1 MPKKPKTKKIK
12 DTDYLTISA
21 RIRGMENT
29 LMNRDKMEQLLETH
43 SDEEV
48 TRILQEYGYPTFS
61 LADPE
66 ELDEA
71 FSNVRRN
78 IWKDLEQSM
87 PDPRYLDVFRM
98 KYDYH
103 NVKAVLK
110 AEAMHTSPD
119 SMLSD
124 QGRVPAEEVKR
135 YVSSRGAEGELPPIL
150 AEASKE
156 ARQVLE
162 STRDPQLCD
171 MVLDRARF
179 QEELRV
185 AEVTGSR
192 FLQGYVRDC
201 IDAANLQTLVR
212 CLRVRKSKEFLA
224 QALIEGGDISTDVLT
239 HVEGR
244 DGRALA
250 AIYQTPGFKAAAEA
264 SSVKGFE
271 KSCDDAVTAYL
282 ADSQL
287 IAFGEA
293 PVINYIAALETEFTN
308 LRIILL
314 GRKAG
319 LSPMEI
325 RGHLRNSYV

>member
-21 RIRGMENT
+21 CIRGMENT
-29 LMNRDKMEQLLETH
+29 LRTG
-43 SDEEV
+43 
-48 TRILQEYGYPTFS
+48 TRWSSSWRPTPMRRS
-61 LADPE
+61 PASCRSTAIRPSPWQDPE

-124 QGRVPAEEVKR
+124 LGRIPAEEVKR
-135 YVSSRGAEGELPPIL
+135 YVSSRGTEGELPPIL
-150 AEASKE
+150 AEASGGP
-156 ARQVLE
+156 AVLE

-185 AEVTGSR
+185 AEITGSR

-212 CLRVRKSKEFLA
+212 CLRSARARSSWPRPSSRA
-224 QALIEGGDISTDVLT
+224 GDISTDVLL
-239 HVEGR
+239 HVEAGT
-244 DGRALA
+244 A
-250 AIYQTPGFKAAAEA
+250 APLPPSHQTPGLQ
-264 SSVKGFE
+264 
-271 KSCDDAVTAYL
+271 SCGGG
-282 ADSQL
+282 QQR
-287 IAFGEA
+287 E
-293 PVINYIAALETEFTN
+293 
-308 LRIILL
+308 
-314 GRKAG
+314 G
-319 LSPMEI
+319 L
-325 RGHLRNSYV
+325 

>member
-48 TRILQEYGYPTFS
+48 SRILQEYGYPAFS

-124 QGRVPAEEVKR
+124 LGRIPAEEVKR
-135 YVSSRGAEGELPPIL
+135 YVSSRGTEGELPPIL
-150 AEASKE
+150 AEASRE

-185 AEVTGSR
+185 AEITGSR
-192 FLQGYVRDC
+192 FLPGLCPGLHRRRQPSDPGPLPAGPQEQGVPGPGPHR
-201 IDAANLQTLVR
+201 
-212 CLRVRKSKEFLA
+212 
-224 QALIEGGDISTDVLT
+224 
-239 HVEGR
+239 GR
-244 DGRALA
+244 RHLHGRASARGGPGRPRPCRPSIRPRASKLRRRPA
-250 AIYQTPGFKAAAEA
+250 A
-264 SSVKGFE
+264 
-271 KSCDDAVTAYL
+271 
-282 ADSQL
+282 
-287 IAFGEA
+287 
-293 PVINYIAALETEFTN
+293 
-308 LRIILL
+308 
-314 GRKAG
+314 
-319 LSPMEI
+319 
-325 RGHLRNSYV
+325 

>member
-1 MPKKPKTKKIK
+1 MPKKPKKIK

-29 LMNRDKMEQLLETH
+29 LMNREKMEQLLDTN

-48 TRILQEYGYPTFS
+48 SRILQEYGYPAFD
-61 LADPE
+61 LDHPE
-66 ELDEA
+66 ELDAA
-71 FSNVRRN
+71 FSQVRRK
-78 IWKDLEQSM
+78 IWADLEQSM
-87 PDPRYLDVFRM
+87 PDPRYLEVFRQ

-103 NVKAVLK
+103 NVKAILK

-124 QGRVPAEEVKR
+124 LGRVPVEELKR
-135 YVSSRGAEGELPPIL
+135 YLASRGAEGEIPASL
-150 AEASKE
+150 ASAATE
-156 ARQVLE
+156 ARDVLE

-179 QEELRV
+179 QEELKL
-185 AEVTGSR
+185 AEETGSR

-224 QALIEGGDISTDVLT
+224 QALIEGGDISTDVLM

-264 SSVKGFE
+264 STVKGFE

-287 IAFGEA
+287 IPFGEA
-293 PVINYIAALETEFTN
+293 PVINYIASLETEFTN

-319 LSPMEI
+319 MPAAEI
-325 RGHLRNSYV
+325 RNHLRNSYVF

>member
-48 TRILQEYGYPTFS
+48 TRILQEYGYPAFS

-124 QGRVPAEEVKR
+124 LGRIPAEEVKR
-135 YVSSRGAEGELPPIL
+135 YVSSRGTEGELPPIL
-150 AEASKE
+150 AEAS
-156 ARQVLE
+156 R
-162 STRDPQLCD
+162 
-171 MVLDRARF
+171 
-179 QEELRV
+179 
-185 AEVTGSR
+185 
-192 FLQGYVRDC
+192 
-201 IDAANLQTLVR
+201 
-212 CLRVRKSKEFLA
+212 
-224 QALIEGGDISTDVLT
+224 
-239 HVEGR
+239 
-244 DGRALA
+244 
-250 AIYQTPGFKAAAEA
+250 
-264 SSVKGFE
+264 
-271 KSCDDAVTAYL
+271 
-282 ADSQL
+282 
-287 IAFGEA
+287 
-293 PVINYIAALETEFTN
+293 
-308 LRIILL
+308 
-314 GRKAG
+314 
-319 LSPMEI
+319 
-325 RGHLRNSYV
+325 

>member
-48 TRILQEYGYPTFS
+48 SRILQEYGYPAFS

-87 PDPRYLDVFRM
+87 PAPRYLDVFRM

-124 QGRVPAEEVKR
+124 LGRIPAEEVKR
-135 YVSSRGAEGELPPIL
+135 YVSSRGTEGELPPIL
-150 AEASKE
+150 AEASRE

-185 AEVTGSR
+185 AEITGSR

-224 QALIEGGDISTDVLT
+224 QALIEGGDISTDVLL

-271 KSCDDAVTAYL
+271 KSCDDAVTSYL
-282 ADSQL
+282 ANSQL
-287 IAFGEA
+287 IPFGEA

-319 LSPMEI
+319 LTPMEI

>member
-48 TRILQEYGYPTFS
+48 SRILQEYGYPAFS

-78 IWKDLEQSM
+78 IWKDLERSM

-124 QGRVPAEEVKR
+124 LGRIPAEEVKR
-135 YVSSRGAEGELPPIL
+135 YVSSRGTEGELPPIL
-150 AEASKE
+150 AEASRE

-185 AEVTGSR
+185 AEITGSR

-224 QALIEGGDISTDVLT
+224 QALIEGGDISTDVLL

-244 DGRALA
+244 DGRAL
-250 AIYQTPGFKAAAEA
+250 Q
-264 SSVKGFE
+264 
-271 KSCDDAVTAYL
+271 SCGGG
-282 ADSQL
+282 QQR
-287 IAFGEA
+287 E
-293 PVINYIAALETEFTN
+293 
-308 LRIILL
+308 
-314 GRKAG
+314 G
-319 LSPMEI
+319 L
-325 RGHLRNSYV
+325 

>member
-48 TRILQEYGYPTFS
+48 SRILQEYGYPAFS

-124 QGRVPAEEVKR
+124 LGPYPGGGSQALRLLPGNGGRAAPHPGRRPPGRPGRCWRARGILSCAIWCWTVPA
-135 YVSSRGAEGELPPIL
+135 SRRSCVWRRSPA
-150 AEASKE
+150 AAS
-156 ARQVLE
+156 
-162 STRDPQLCD
+162 C
-171 MVLDRARF
+171 
-179 QEELRV
+179 
-185 AEVTGSR
+185 
-192 FLQGYVRDC
+192 QGYVRDC

-224 QALIEGGDISTDVLT
+224 QALIEGGDIST
-239 HVEGR
+239 
-244 DGRALA
+244 GRASARGGPGRPRPCRPSIRPRASKLRRRPA
-250 AIYQTPGFKAAAEA
+250 A
-264 SSVKGFE
+264 
-271 KSCDDAVTAYL
+271 
-282 ADSQL
+282 
-287 IAFGEA
+287 
-293 PVINYIAALETEFTN
+293 
-308 LRIILL
+308 
-314 GRKAG
+314 
-319 LSPMEI
+319 
-325 RGHLRNSYV
+325 